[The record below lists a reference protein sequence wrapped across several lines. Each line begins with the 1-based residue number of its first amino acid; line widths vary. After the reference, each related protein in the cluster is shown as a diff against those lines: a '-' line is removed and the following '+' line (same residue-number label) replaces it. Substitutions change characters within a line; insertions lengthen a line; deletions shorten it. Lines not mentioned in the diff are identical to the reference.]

1 MKSFIILFFGP
12 PGSGKSTQA
21 ELVAAAYQAAHLDTG
36 ALLRRIFSDPLRQSD
51 PKIQEERIKHE
62 IQGQLND
69 SVWVAGLV
77 IEEVRKFHAA
87 NKSIVSSG
95 FPRTIFEAEIELPV
109 FQELF
114 SGRIFVVKLE
124 VSESTTL
131 SRNSNRRMCSSCG
144 KIFSSLGGGG
154 DHPALCSL
162 CGGKLVVRP
171 DDTLETIKHRLQVYQ
186 KQTLPLFAYFAE
198 KNIREIVVDGEP
210 APDAVF
216 DSIRSALD
224 GVL

>member
-1 MKSFIILFFGP
+1 MKPFIVFVFGP

-21 ELVAAAYQAAHLDTG
+21 ELVAAAYQGAHLDTG

-109 FQELF
+109 LQELF
-114 SGRIFVVKLE
+114 SGRLFVVKLE

-131 SRNSNRRMCSSCG
+131 SRNSNRRMCSACG
-144 KIFSSLGGGG
+144 KIFSSLRGGE
-154 DHPALCSL
+154 DHAALCSS

-171 DDTLETIKHRLQVYQ
+171 DDAPETIKHRLQIYQ
-186 KQTLPLFAYFAE
+186 KQTSPLLAYFAE
-198 KNIREIVVDGEP
+198 KNIRGIVIDGEP
-210 APDAVF
+210 APDIVF
-216 DSIRSALD
+216 SSIRAALD
-224 GVL
+224 EVL